1 MKDYYKHTT
10 QLEVY
15 ELLDKIIATSDEGV
29 FYAQLEH
36 VLEKR
41 KENGFVFNDHKRF
54 VLPPK
59 KAWRQIMREVKEL
72 AKRGE

>member
-1 MKDYYKHTT
+1 MKNYYKHIT

-15 ELLDKIIATSDEGV
+15 ELLDKVVATTDEV
-29 FYAQLEH
+29 AFRSQLKH
-36 VLEKR
+36 LLEERNK
-41 KENGFVFNDHKRF
+41 NGFTFNDHKRF

-59 KAWRQIMREVKEL
+59 KAWRQIKRKVKKL